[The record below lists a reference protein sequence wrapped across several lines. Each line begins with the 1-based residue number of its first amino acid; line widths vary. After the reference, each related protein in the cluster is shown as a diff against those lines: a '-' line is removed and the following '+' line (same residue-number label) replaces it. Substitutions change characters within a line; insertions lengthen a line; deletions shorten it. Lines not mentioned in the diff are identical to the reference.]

1 MLSNSVMSEK
11 EENKKQIY
19 GSAWEEL
26 TNEKQTIDTCDNM
39 DECDRLNTGKLA
51 EKITYVLYVVLFI
64 LRTETTDTTSKKI
77 HQNKCLPLRD
87 GDSLYWAGG
96 NFWCERNI
104 FHTNWCVYI
113 VKSCVYTT

>member
-39 DECDRLNTGKLA
+39 DECDRL
-51 EKITYVLYVVLFI
+51 Y
-64 LRTETTDTTSKKI
+64 TE
-77 HQNKCLPLRD
+77 QR
-87 GDSLYWAGG
+87 
-96 NFWCERNI
+96 
-104 FHTNWCVYI
+104 
-113 VKSCVYTT
+113 